1 MAATA
6 AIPRIEE
13 KERFISRPTE
23 SGSEISRKIRSQ
35 GSVCLRV
42 LGGSMTPWIRSGD
55 LVFIKRF
62 DFERVSTGDVIL
74 FERDDR
80 FFVHR
85 IIGRVH
91 NRKRPERLI
100 SVSYKRRCAGWSR
113 CPCFSGGISRPGNPH
128 SSWTPSHRSGIF
140 YPCSSWARPGALLAD
155 EPAAISPDSVRQA
168 TFSRAK
174 DKFPANPLPSAA
186 GNSSGRA
193 NIV

>member
-6 AIPRIEE
+6 AIPRVEE
-13 KERFISRPTE
+13 KERFISSPADL
-23 SGSEISRKIRSQ
+23 GSEISRKIHSQ

-85 IIGRVH
+85 IIGRAH
-91 NRKRPERLI
+91 NLSARKGVAQLVTKGDALDGVDAP
-100 SVSYKRRCAGWSR
+100 VSAAEFLGRATR
-113 CPCFSGGISRPGNPH
+113 I
-128 SSWTPSHRSGIF
+128 HRGHRHIDLESFTQVLFG
-140 YPCSSWARPGALLAD
+140 RALAL
-155 EPAAISPDSVRQA
+155 
-168 TFSRAK
+168 FSRMSPLVYRPICFAK
-174 DKFPANPLPSAA
+174 RVLS
-186 GNSSGRA
+186 R
-193 NIV
+193 

>member
-13 KERFISRPTE
+13 KERFIFRPTE
-23 SGSEISRKIRSQ
+23 AGSEISRKIRSQ

-74 FERDDR
+74 FERADR

-85 IIGRVH
+85 VVGRRGFISVAKEQNRLITKGDALDKVDGAVSAEEFLGRATRVHRGRHHIDLESFTQVILGRV
-91 NRKRPERLI
+91 L
-100 SVSYKRRCAGWSR
+100 
-113 CPCFSGGISRPGNPH
+113 
-128 SSWTPSHRSGIF
+128 
-140 YPCSSWARPGALLAD
+140 ALL
-155 EPAAISPDSVRQA
+155 SPMSPLLYRPMRFAKHV
-168 TFSRAK
+168 FSR
-174 DKFPANPLPSAA
+174 
-186 GNSSGRA
+186 
-193 NIV
+193 

>member
-6 AIPRIEE
+6 TIPRIEE
-13 KERFISRPTE
+13 KERFIYRPTE

-62 DFERVSTGDVIL
+62 DFARVSTGDVIL

-91 NRKRPERLI
+91 NVSTRKG
-100 SVSYKRRCAGWSR
+100 VSQLVTKGDALDGVDAPVSASEFLGRATRIHRGHRHIDLESLTHVLLGRVLA
-113 CPCFSGGISRPGNPH
+113 H
-128 SSWTPSHRSGIF
+128 SSRMSPLLYRPIRS
-140 YPCSSWARPGALLAD
+140 
-155 EPAAISPDSVRQA
+155 
-168 TFSRAK
+168 AK
-174 DKFPANPLPSAA
+174 NLFP
-186 GNSSGRA
+186 R
-193 NIV
+193 

>member
-13 KERFISRPTE
+13 KERFIFRPTE

-35 GSVCLRV
+35 GSLCLRV

-74 FERDDR
+74 FERDGR

-85 IIGRVH
+85 IIDRSHNVTGRKGVSQLVTKGDALDRADARVSAEEFLGRATRIHRGRHHIDLESFTQVLLGRVLAH
-91 NRKRPERLI
+91 LSRMSPLLYRPIR
-100 SVSYKRRCAGWSR
+100 
-113 CPCFSGGISRPGNPH
+113 F
-128 SSWTPSHRSGIF
+128 
-140 YPCSSWARPGALLAD
+140 
-155 EPAAISPDSVRQA
+155 
-168 TFSRAK
+168 AK
-174 DKFPANPLPSAA
+174 HLFF
-186 GNSSGRA
+186 G
-193 NIV
+193 

>member
-13 KERFISRPTE
+13 KERFISRPADL
-23 SGSEISRKIRSQ
+23 GSEISRKIHSQ

-85 IIGRVH
+85 IIGRAH
-91 NRKRPERLI
+91 HLSARKGAAKL
-100 SVSYKRRCAGWSR
+100 VNTA
-113 CPCFSGGISRPGNPH
+113 N
-128 SSWTPSHRSGIF
+128 
-140 YPCSSWARPGALLAD
+140 AR
-155 EPAAISPDSVRQA
+155 V
-168 TFSRAK
+168 
-174 DKFPANPLPSAA
+174 
-186 GNSSGRA
+186 
-193 NIV
+193 

>member
-13 KERFISRPTE
+13 KERFISRLTE

-55 LVFIKRF
+55 LVFVKRF

-74 FERDDR
+74 FERADR

-85 IIGRVH
+85 IIGR
-91 NRKRPERLI
+91 RLLMPGGKEQARLI
-100 SVSYKRRCAGWSR
+100 TKGDALDGVDAPVSAEEFLGRATR
-113 CPCFSGGISRPGNPH
+113 I
-128 SSWTPSHRSGIF
+128 HRGHRHIDLESLTHV
-140 YPCSSWARPGALLAD
+140 LLGRVLA
-155 EPAAISPDSVRQA
+155 Q
-168 TFSRAK
+168 FSRMSPLLYRPIRFAK
-174 DKFPANPLPSAA
+174 HLFP
-186 GNSSGRA
+186 G
-193 NIV
+193 

>member
-1 MAATA
+1 MAALA

-13 KERFISRPTE
+13 KERFISRPTD
-23 SGSEISRKIRSQ
+23 SRSEISRKIRSQ

-85 IIGRVH
+85 IIGR
-91 NRKRPERLI
+91 RLLMPGEKEQARLI
-100 SVSYKRRCAGWSR
+100 TKGDALDGVDAPVSAAEFLGRATR
-113 CPCFSGGISRPGNPH
+113 I
-128 SSWTPSHRSGIF
+128 HRGHRHIDLESFTQVFLG
-140 YPCSSWARPGALLAD
+140 RVLAH
-155 EPAAISPDSVRQA
+155 
-168 TFSRAK
+168 FSRMSPPIYRPINFAK
-174 DKFPANPLPSAA
+174 RVLS
-186 GNSSGRA
+186 R
-193 NIV
+193 

>member
-6 AIPRIEE
+6 AIPRSEE
-13 KERFISRPTE
+13 QERFIPRPAQ

-62 DFERVSTGDVIL
+62 DFQRVSTGDVIL

-85 IIGRVH
+85 IIGRVP
-91 NRKRPERLI
+91 NAITRNG
-100 SVSYKRRCAGWSR
+100 VSQLVTKGDGLDGVDAPVSAGE
-113 CPCFSGGISRPGNPH
+113 F
-128 SSWTPSHRSGIF
+128 
-140 YPCSSWARPGALLAD
+140 L
-155 EPAAISPDSVRQA
+155 
-168 TFSRAK
+168 
-174 DKFPANPLPSAA
+174 
-186 GNSSGRA
+186 GRGT
-193 NIV
+193 

>member
-13 KERFISRPTE
+13 KERFISRPAE

-74 FERDDR
+74 FERADR

-85 IIGRVH
+85 VIGRVP
-91 NRKRPERLI
+91 NVITRKG
-100 SVSYKRRCAGWSR
+100 VSQLVTKGDALDGVDAPVSAAEFLGRATR
-113 CPCFSGGISRPGNPH
+113 I
-128 SSWTPSHRSGIF
+128 HRGHRHIDLESF
-140 YPCSSWARPGALLAD
+140 AHVLLGRVLA
-155 EPAAISPDSVRQA
+155 Q
-168 TFSRAK
+168 FSRMSPVLYRPIRFAK
-174 DKFPANPLPSAA
+174 HLLLL
-186 GNSSGRA
+186 
-193 NIV
+193 

>member
-23 SGSEISRKIRSQ
+23 SGSEIARKICSQ

-74 FERDDR
+74 FERADR

-85 IIGRVH
+85 IIGR
-91 NRKRPERLI
+91 RRFMPGGKEQARLVTKGDALDGVDAP
-100 SVSYKRRCAGWSR
+100 VSAEEFLGRAIR
-113 CPCFSGGISRPGNPH
+113 I
-128 SSWTPSHRSGIF
+128 HRGHRHIDLESFTHVILG
-140 YPCSSWARPGALLAD
+140 RVLA
-155 EPAAISPDSVRQA
+155 Q
-168 TFSRAK
+168 FSRTSPLLYRPIRFAK
-174 DKFPANPLPSAA
+174 HLFP
-186 GNSSGRA
+186 R
-193 NIV
+193 